1 MKWFS
6 RIFILTLFA
15 GACFIALFFYLPFFN
30 DFQQKGQLNIPGLK
44 EKVTIRRDA
53 SGMAYIKAQ
62 NLDDA
67 LMAQG
72 FVTAQDRLFQMQLT
86 RLFAQGRICELAGEA
101 ATKLDIRM
109 RTIGLYRMSK
119 KQAAILNDKTK
130 NRFQKYVDGIN
141 AFIDVCP
148 DDLHLEFKLA
158 GIPPEKWEIAD
169 SISLLYYMGYSTA
182 ANLNTEIVSQM
193 LLETLGYEKI
203 SQIMPININA
213 DDPEDAGEIQLPP
226 KENLSLSLAGIK
238 DLMAYTFDRKLRAG
252 SNNWAVSPAFSASG
266 KAILSGDP
274 HLDPRILPGV
284 WYPLG
289 LFTPETRAVGV
300 NIPGIPGMPIGR
312 TDYIALSATNNYGDM
327 VDLYI
332 ETIDPANPDNYL
344 EGEKSIPFIQIK
356 ETLKIK
362 DKDAPE
368 GYKLKPVTIRA
379 TKRGPVVSNIFKDLK
394 TNRVITLRFAPAES
408 MGPDIGILDVLT
420 AKNSQDLVKA
430 LKQTPML
437 CINWVFADSKG
448 NIGHQASG
456 KIPIRYNGDGTF
468 PHTVKDSKD
477 NWAGWI
483 PPDEMPGSMNP
494 EKNWVGT
501 CNHKTIKHDYPYYYS
516 SYFAP
521 SYRYRRL
528 KELMASS
535 DKKGVDDL
543 WIYQRDTKNM
553 LAQSISP
560 VMAEILLKYDDT
572 KILGDILS
580 QWDFRDDPEKAAPAI
595 FQTTYKLF
603 AKLVFEDD
611 LGEQKAMIMLNNW
624 YFWQERLEKMVL
636 SKESPWFDNIETS
649 DRKETLE
656 DLFHL
661 AAINARAFLEPR
673 LGNDPQKWQWGK
685 IHTLELVNP
694 IRRKGTG
701 STWLGT
707 GPMPMGG
714 SGETLY
720 RGWYDYDKP
729 FEITHCAALRMV
741 VDFSDKEKVVAV
753 LPGGVSGRTF
763 DPHQKDQID
772 AFMSGKK
779 MFWWFSDKA
788 IDDHTESTLV
798 LNP

>member
-6 RIFILTLFA
+6 RVFILILFITI
-15 GACFIALFFYLPFFN
+15 CFVAVFFYLPFFN
-30 DFQQKGQLNIPGLK
+30 DFQQKGELNIPGLK
-44 EKVTIRRDA
+44 DRVTIKRDA
-53 SGMAYIKAQ
+53 NGMAYIKAQ

-101 ATKLDIRM
+101 AIKLDIRM
-109 RTIGLYRMSK
+109 RTIGLRRMAK
-119 KQAAILNDKTK
+119 KQAGILNDKTK

-148 DDLHLEFKLA
+148 EDIHLEFKLA

-169 SISLLYYMGYSTA
+169 SLSLLYYMGYSTA

-193 LLETLGYEKI
+193 LLETLGYEKAA
-203 SQIMPININA
+203 QIMPININA
-213 DDPEDAGEIQLPP
+213 DDPDDTGEIKLPP
-226 KENLSLSLAGIK
+226 KESLSLSMTGIK
-238 DLMAYTFDRKLRAG
+238 DLMAYTFDRKLRMG
-252 SNNWAVSPAFSASG
+252 SNNWAVSPALSA
-266 KAILSGDP
+266 
-274 HLDPRILPGV
+274 
-284 WYPLG
+284 LG
-289 LFTPETRAVGV
+289 LFTPEIRAVGV

-327 VDLYI
+327 MDLYI
-332 ETIDPANPDNYL
+332 ETIDPENNDNYL

-362 DKDAPE
+362 DKDAQE
-368 GYKLKPVTIRA
+368 GFRSEPIIIKA
-379 TKRGPVVSNIFKDLK
+379 TRRGPVVSSVFKNLK
-394 TNRVITLRFAPAES
+394 TDRVITLRFAPAES
-408 MGPDIGILDVLT
+408 MGPNIGIIDTLT
-420 AKNSQDLVKA
+420 VKNSKDLVKV

-448 NIGHQASG
+448 NIGYQASG
-456 KIPIRYNGDGTF
+456 KIPIRHNGDGTF
-468 PHTVKDSKD
+468 PHLVKDSKD
-477 NWAGWI
+477 NWVGWI
-483 PPDEMPGSMNP
+483 GPHEMPGRINP
-494 EKNWVGT
+494 EKNWIGT

-528 KELMASS
+528 KELMATP
-535 DKKGVDDL
+535 DKKPAKKTVNDF
-543 WIYQRDTKNM
+543 WMYQRDTKNL

-560 VMAEILLKYDDT
+560 IMAKILLKHDDT
-572 KILGDILS
+572 KIMGDILS
-580 QWDFRDDPEKAAPAI
+580 RWDFRDDPDKAAPTI

-611 LGEQKAMIMLNNW
+611 LGEQKVMIMLNNW

-636 SKESPWFDNIETS
+636 SGESPWFDNMAT
-649 DRKETLE
+649 RNKKETLE

-661 AAINARAFLEPR
+661 AALSAKEFLVPK
-673 LGNDPQKWQWGK
+673 LGNDPKKWQWGK
-685 IHTLELVNP
+685 IHTLELVSP
-694 IRRKGTG
+694 IRRKGPG
-701 STWLGT
+701 KTWLGT
-707 GPMPMGG
+707 GPMPVGG

-729 FEITHCAALRMV
+729 FEVTHCAALRMV
-741 VDFSDKEKVVAV
+741 VDFSDREKVVAV

-788 IDDHTESTLV
+788 IDKHTKSTLV